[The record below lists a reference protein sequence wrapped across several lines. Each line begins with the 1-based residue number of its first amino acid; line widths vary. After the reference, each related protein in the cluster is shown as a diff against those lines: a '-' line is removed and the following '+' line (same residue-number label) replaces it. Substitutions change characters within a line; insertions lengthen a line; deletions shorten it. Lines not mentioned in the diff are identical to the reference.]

1 MTGFSN
7 FIRKLV
13 CLPPKKDH
21 WEDTT
26 KSKRSLLTPAKF
38 KVAVRNERQIGQS
51 LHRIP
56 HSMERNI
63 HSQLS

>member
-7 FIRKLV
+7 FIRKLA

-21 WEDTT
+21 WEDAR

-51 LHRIP
+51 LRKKP
-56 HSMERNI
+56 HSMESNI
-63 HSQLS
+63 